1 MPTFR
6 VIREEKVESTYMVY
20 EAESQADAVAK
31 VKRVQPEN
39 QLDLYSERSGVKLV
53 DTSVV
58 KMGKVLSV
66 EYFG

>member
-6 VIREEKVESTYMVY
+6 IIRREMVESAYMVD
-20 EAESQADAVAK
+20 AESQTDAVAK

-39 QLDLYSERSGVKLV
+39 QLDLYAERSGVKLV
-53 DTSVV
+53 DTSVI
-58 KMGKVLSV
+58 KTGKVLSV

>member
-1 MPTFR
+1 VPTFR
-6 VIREEKVESTYMVY
+6 VIRREMVESAYMV
-20 EAESQADAVAK
+20 ESESKADAIAK

-39 QLDLYSERSGVKLV
+39 QLDLYAERSGVKLI

-58 KMGKVLSV
+58 KTGRIINV